1 MPSEVRRVLDL
12 LAVAFLALSGCTT
25 VSSGG
30 GQEKAPPEDRY
41 GQYVWPAPPDRARIR
56 LVDILAGRADVEA
69 ASKLE
74 RTLLGAGPASPYD
87 SLRQPSGAAWDAR
100 GRLLVTDP
108 GLRAL
113 FRFDRAG
120 RRLDVFGVRTA
131 QPLRV
136 PLGVTVAYDGTILVA
151 DSGLQKV
158 LAFGPE
164 GELAAAYGRPGDLE
178 GPVDVVASDDGET
191 LWVTDAKRHE
201 VVAFDRKSGN
211 VSARFGKR
219 GVADGEFNFPGGL
232 ARAGDGSL
240 YVVDQ
245 LNARVQVFSAAGE
258 YLETLGGPGTR
269 PGTFVRP
276 KDVAVDE
283 AGLVY
288 VTDAAFDNVQIFD
301 AEHRLL
307 TFVGAAGTQP
317 GGMQNA
323 QGVAVR
329 GSEFAVVD
337 QLNRRV
343 QVFRFLEAKTAE

>member
-1 MPSEVRRVLDL
+1 MKRL
-12 LAVAFLALSGCTT
+12 LAPLVSLLLALSGCTT
-25 VSSGG
+25 VSPGG
-30 GQEKAPPEDRY
+30 GPDESSAEDRY
-41 GQYVWPAPPDRARIR
+41 AAYVWPAPPDRARIR
-56 LVDILAGRADVEA
+56 LVDILTGRADVEA
-69 ASKLE
+69 GSRLQ
-74 RTLLGAGPASPYD
+74 RTLLGAGPTSPYD
-87 SLRQPSGAAWDAR
+87 FLRQPAGAAWDAQ

-113 FRFDRAG
+113 FRFDRKE
-120 RRLDVFGVRTA
+120 RRMDVFGVRTA

-136 PLGVTVAYDGTILVA
+136 PLGVTVASDGTILVA
-151 DSGLQKV
+151 DSGLKKV
-158 LAFGPE
+158 VAFGPD
-164 GELAAAYGRPGDLE
+164 GELRSAYGRSGDLE
-178 GPVDVVASDDGET
+178 GPVDVVASGDGAT

-201 VVAFDRKSGN
+201 IVAFDRKSGN
-211 VSARFGKR
+211 VSTRFGKR
-219 GVADGEFNFPGGL
+219 GAADGELNFPGGI
-232 ARAGDGSL
+232 ARAPDGSL

-245 LNARVQVFSAAGE
+245 INARVQVFGPSGE
-258 YLETLGGPGTR
+258 YLETLGGPGTQ

-276 KDVAVDE
+276 KDVAIDE

-329 GSEFAVVD
+329 GEEFAVVD

-343 QVFRFLEAKTAE
+343 QVFRFLEGKTAG